1 MVGAELEE
9 VEEEGGVV
17 FVALGEA
24 DEVCLVQLLL
34 LLTISLDIAK
44 HRHLLLLHQQL
55 LTLWKR
61 PHHFRH

>member
-24 DEVCLVQLLL
+24 DEVCLV
-34 LLTISLDIAK
+34 
-44 HRHLLLLHQQL
+44 
-55 LTLWKR
+55 
-61 PHHFRH
+61 

>member
-24 DEVCLVQLLL
+24 DEVRLV
-34 LLTISLDIAK
+34 
-44 HRHLLLLHQQL
+44 
-55 LTLWKR
+55 
-61 PHHFRH
+61 